1 MKSDF
6 EPIIF
11 NAPRDAHEIV
21 IHAIHDLHYGN
32 QCFDKGR
39 WDNILS
45 ELQKPNHY
53 AIFVG
58 DLMENAIVGGKSDVL
73 YQTCPPIRP
82 ARLGGRPIPSDWNR
96 QNHRSDRRQP

>member
-11 NAPRDAHEIV
+11 NAPRDAQEIV

-32 QCFDKGR
+32 QCFDRNR
-39 WDNILS
+39 WERIVAD
-45 ELQKPNHY
+45 LQLQNHY

-73 YQTCPPIRP
+73 YQT
-82 ARLGGRPIPSDWNR
+82 
-96 QNHRSDRRQP
+96 